1 MTETKSKFTPI
12 SELQNTQLADLA
24 NHIIQ
29 HEGLLPNQT
38 PFRITDPTMS
48 KWVSMFD
55 STNKIMLNP
64 NIKKPKGR
72 ENFLYTMNPEDVH
85 PAVMEQLRLYATRD
99 PEITLEKAMRTFD
112 QTGAKGKLKFLAQQ
126 GYDIKAPLSSFLAP
140 KPTSISPLSNTLIPT
155 IQPEVP
161 PTRRG
166 SGRTIGFGKETL

>member
-1 MTETKSKFTPI
+1 MAKTKVPFTPI

-24 NHIIQ
+24 QHIIQ

-38 PFRITDPTMS
+38 PFRITDPTMN

-99 PEITLEKAMRTFD
+99 PSITLEKAMKTFD
-112 QTGAKGKLKFLAQQ
+112 QTGSKGKLKFLQAQ
-126 GYDIKAPLSSFLAP
+126 GYDTKAPLTSFLAP
-140 KPTSISPLSNTLIPT
+140 KPTSISPLSDTLIPP
-155 IQPEVP
+155 IQKEVP
-161 PTRRG
+161 PIRRG
-166 SGRTIGFGKETL
+166 SGRTIGFGKEMI